1 MGLIVGEIVRQNKIQ
16 LDAARV
22 SRELNVIAS
31 AYSNP
36 EDIIRYYRDNMQA
49 MAGIESQ
56 VMEDQVV
63 EWVLERARQVPKSLT
78 FDELVNNQL

>member
-1 MGLIVGEIVRQNKIQ
+1 
-16 LDAARV
+16 
-22 SRELNVIAS
+22 
-31 AYSNP
+31 
-36 EDIIRYYRDNMQA
+36 MQA